1 MAHIGLQCRRKSSRA
16 QDLCACAQFGQLGVG
31 STADS
36 TKPMQV
42 RGLGESPVRLL
53 SCGWRHTI
61 AVNDAGEVYTWGR
74 GVNGQLGHS
83 TLVDT

>member
-1 MAHIGLQCRRKSSRA
+1 MQQVAERA
-16 QDLCACAQFGQLGVG
+16 QAVCACVQFGQLGVG

-36 TKPMQV
+36 NKPVQV

-83 TLVDT
+83 SLLDT

>member
-1 MAHIGLQCRRKSSRA
+1 M
-16 QDLCACAQFGQLGVG
+16 QFGQLGVG

-36 TKPMQV
+36 TKPVQV
-42 RGLGESPVRLL
+42 RGLGESPARLL

-74 GVNGQLGHS
+74 GVNGQLGQS